1 MIISRYIFREIA
13 IPFLLGIGILTITSL
28 LGKTLRLIE
37 LVINHGIGATT
48 LLQLILFMLPSLLI
62 YIIPVS
68 FFLAV
73 LVAFNRLSG
82 DSEIIAMKAG
92 GLSLLRLSRP
102 VVVMALIS
110 YALTAFLTLYAF
122 PWGNLSSKRL
132 LYKVIMT
139 GIDLGIKERTFN
151 DNFEGFVLYVNRIKG
166 NELEGILLSEE
177 RGEKEANTIVAG
189 KGVILSN
196 PLTFT
201 ITLRLMGG
209 TIHNTGDRPELY
221 RVITFNTYDLNLTL
235 KKRGGKDPE
244 TTLSN
249 RDLTL
254 KELRAKVEEV
264 KKEGGNPSP
273 YIIDLHKRF
282 ALPAS
287 VFVFG
292 LLGVSLGIQRV
303 KAGRFR
309 GFVIGLLIVITYYI
323 TSTALE
329 SLGEGGRIKPLSAVW
344 GSDIIM
350 GLLGLYIF
358 YKALKESPVRVL
370 LWLEERAERT
380 IARLARFFRTR

>member
-1 MIISRYIFREIA
+1 MIISRYIFREIT
-13 IPFLLGIGILTITSL
+13 IPFLLGIGILTVTSL

-37 LVINHGIGATT
+37 LVINHGIGVLT

-68 FFLAV
+68 FFLSV

-92 GLSLLRLSRP
+92 GLSLLMLSRP
-102 VVVMALIS
+102 VVVMAIIS

-122 PWGNLSSKRL
+122 PWGNLSSKGL
-132 LYKVIMT
+132 LYEVIKT
-139 GIDLGIKERTFN
+139 RVNLGIKERTFN
-151 DNFEGFVLYVNRIKG
+151 GNFEGLVLYVNRIKG
-166 NELEGILLSEE
+166 NELEGVLLSEE
-177 RGEKEANTIVAG
+177 RGEKEANTIIAR

-196 PLTFT
+196 PLT
-201 ITLRLMGG
+201 ITLRLMDG
-209 TIHNTGDRPELY
+209 TIHNTGNRPEFY

-235 KKRGGKDPE
+235 KKRGGEDPE

-264 KKEGGNPSP
+264 KKRGENPSP

-292 LLGVSLGIQRV
+292 LLGIPLGIQRV

-370 LWLEERAERT
+370 LWLEEKAKRT
-380 IARLARFFRTR
+380 IVRLDRFFRTR